1 VRENNLL
8 DRTMPDC
15 PPKKTLEELKNEA
28 IAELECR
35 GYDVRGKTPG
45 QIRQMLR
52 TRPPRPKPTT
62 KSTGSSLPHA
72 K

>member
-1 VRENNLL
+1 
-8 DRTMPDC
+8 
-15 PPKKTLEELKNEA
+15 LEELKREA

-35 GYDVRGKTPG
+35 GYDVRGKTPA